1 MAVTLHPSL
10 AVHPGDWLKSE
21 IVEPHGV
28 SINRL
33 AAAFHV
39 TRQTLSN
46 LFNGHTALSADMA
59 IRFEKAFGVR
69 ADTLMRMQTAYA
81 LAQARARADDIVVDR
96 VFIDAGD
103 ARGASTST
111 PVGGMVIGVA
121 IGPPL
126 RRATF
131 AMRCRVERVAVDAV
145 HRDGTGAGTGIGWG
159 GRNVLWPMSTP
170 RWRARSPTLPGDGGK
185 EPDAYRLT

>member
-1 MAVTLHPSL
+1 MAMTLHPSL

-46 LFNGHTALSADMA
+46 LFNGHTSLSADMA

-69 ADTLMRMQTAYA
+69 ADTLMRMQTTYDM
-81 LAQARARADDIVVDR
+81 AQARARADDIVVDR
-96 VFIDAGD
+96 VF
-103 ARGASTST
+103 
-111 PVGGMVIGVA
+111 
-121 IGPPL
+121 
-126 RRATF
+126 
-131 AMRCRVERVAVDAV
+131 VDV
-145 HRDGTGAGTGIGWG
+145 
-159 GRNVLWPMSTP
+159 
-170 RWRARSPTLPGDGGK
+170 
-185 EPDAYRLT
+185 